1 MKILQKLKKVQDL
14 FENFIYKKAQSK
26 NSEPLKSPPFV
37 IHFKLFIGF

>member
-26 NSEPLKSPPFV
+26 NSEPLKS
-37 IHFKLFIGF
+37 LLL